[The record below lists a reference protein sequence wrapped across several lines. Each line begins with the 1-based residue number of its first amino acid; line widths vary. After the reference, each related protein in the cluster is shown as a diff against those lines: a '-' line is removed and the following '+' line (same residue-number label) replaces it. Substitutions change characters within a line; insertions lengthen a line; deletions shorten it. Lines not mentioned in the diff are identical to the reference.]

1 MDIFKLSKSLDELIF
16 DVMMWAIFYPYTLF
30 SVLIWPGRMIDYV
43 AEELKKDPENEEL
56 FDRGLSPPLFL
67 FLSIVIAWML
77 SPDVGNLLRAQSDT
91 AIAKAINES
100 NLTMLTYRLA
110 YFCVFPFAGALIYEW
125 RTPGGISR
133 QSFRLPFFQQAYLCG
148 PLAIV
153 ASVASVFAIR
163 FDETLFN
170 EREVLNMAF
179 SLLALL
185 AIFLWYF
192 WTQTVFF
199 RRTLDSG
206 KGGAA
211 LWGLLSVALG
221 ITFSLLL
228 DFIVG
233 T

>member
-1 MDIFKLSKSLDELIF
+1 
-16 DVMMWAIFYPYTLF
+16 
-30 SVLIWPGRMIDYV
+30 
-43 AEELKKDPENEEL
+43 
-56 FDRGLSPPLFL
+56 
-67 FLSIVIAWML
+67 ML

-153 ASVASVFAIR
+153 MSVASVIAVKFTDDGILG
-163 FDETLFN
+163 FTG
-170 EREVLNMAF
+170 
-179 SLLALL
+179 LALITIL
-185 AIFLWYF
+185 FWYF
-192 WTQTVFF
+192 WTQTIFF
-199 RRTLDSG
+199 RQTLDSS
-206 KGGAA
+206 KWGARF
-211 LWGLLSVALG
+211 WGFLSVALG

-233 T
+233 A

>member
-1 MDIFKLSKSLDELIF
+1 
-16 DVMMWAIFYPYTLF
+16 
-30 SVLIWPGRMIDYV
+30 
-43 AEELKKDPENEEL
+43 
-56 FDRGLSPPLFL
+56 
-67 FLSIVIAWML
+67 ML

-153 ASVASVFAIR
+153 MSVASVIAVKFTDDSILGFTGVALIAI
-163 FDETLFN
+163 L
-170 EREVLNMAF
+170 
-179 SLLALL
+179 
-185 AIFLWYF
+185 LWYF
-192 WTQTVFF
+192 WTQTIFF
-199 RRTLDSG
+199 RRTLDSS
-206 KGGAA
+206 KWGARF
-211 LWGLLSVALG
+211 WGFLSVALG

-233 T
+233 A